1 MLQHVL
7 SVNSCSLPFT
17 TRSTAFTCLGFIAW
31 LCAATINFCMVSCLP
46 ADILLLDIRTYRLSQ
61 NVKPLI
67 WVECLVERHSRS
79 RTEYMVKA
87 RSQFKERSSATN
99 VEILLPLPPDAI
111 TPNVRTSQ
119 VSFTAIP
126 STGAP
131 CACWA
136 HHEGDILIDCKWQA
150 SQPEYSQP
158 CRVQQYMLLKRK
170 QWCGRS
176 RTFQVERSFC

>member
-1 MLQHVL
+1 MTELYPSFLLTALLTSCEPHAAAL
-7 SVNSCSLPFT
+7 SASKFMQLAFHNGT
-17 TRSTAFTCLGFIAW
+17 TAFTCLGFIAGFAPLPQIIAW
-31 LCAATINFCMVSCLP
+31 LAVLP
-46 ADILLLDIRTYRLSQ
+46 ADILLDIRTYRLSQ

-119 VSFTAIP
+119 VSFTAVP
-126 STGAP
+126 STRTM
-131 CACWA
+131 C
-136 HHEGDILIDCKWQA
+136 
-150 SQPEYSQP
+150 
-158 CRVQQYMLLKRK
+158 LL
-170 QWCGRS
+170 GTS
-176 RTFQVERSFC
+176 